1 MLYLWRA
8 DAFIYRLWKNVY
20 DRWITSNFPCKW
32 HRTASTTSGWKSS
45 PAKIFHRKLLWRTA
59 IKIHRERRRRRR
71 QQDLQEWHRLAQRRK
86 RRLHSDHKHI
96 QKGSDKPQ
104 LHCKGKL
111 VKRENTDCRRL
122 QERQDW
128 IRQRS
133 KSHLWCRYGYFLES
147 PNTDYLQH
155 YLYVGISYKFTLARV
170 FVSHACTQITLNTA
184 INDLVFF
191 TVIIQC

>member
-1 MLYLWRA
+1 M
-8 DAFIYRLWKNVY
+8 
-20 DRWITSNFPCKW
+20 P
-32 HRTASTTSGWKSS
+32 
-45 PAKIFHRKLLWRTA
+45 
-59 IKIHRERRRRRR
+59 IKVHREAQQRR
-71 QQDLQEWHRLAQRRK
+71 QPWSREHRLAQRRQHRQHSNHK
-86 RRLHSDHKHI
+86 RLHRQRQNTTI
-96 QKGSDKPQ
+96 TLQT
-104 LHCKGKL
+104 KL
-111 VKRENTDCRRL
+111 MKRENTDCRRL

-170 FVSHACTQITLNTA
+170 FVSHACTQITLNTS

>member
-20 DRWITSNFPCKW
+20 DRSITSNFPCKW

-86 RRLHSDHKHI
+86 RRLHSDHKHV

-104 LHCKGKL
+104 LHCKGKM
-111 VKRENTDCRRL
+111 VKRENTDCRRFTKQWGDQSTLEVYSQNYLLRCKSYTICTMHVKNIFPIYWGQPMITNDQHHDQQWVL
-122 QERQDW
+122 Q
-128 IRQRS
+128 
-133 KSHLWCRYGYFLES
+133 
-147 PNTDYLQH
+147 
-155 YLYVGISYKFTLARV
+155 
-170 FVSHACTQITLNTA
+170 
-184 INDLVFF
+184 
-191 TVIIQC
+191 